1 MAYVLMQRKNTICK
15 KVSIFQAKITAMR
28 KQRGVK
34 ELEMLA
40 ELQIFGHVTAEF
52 VFGKSE
58 EMSLFGQFQIIKKG
72 QVKRFYFIL
81 FGIKNILPGKWHN
94 QIIWK
99 WNSNSQQGGRGVEID
114 PLVLF

>member
-1 MAYVLMQRKNTICK
+1 
-15 KVSIFQAKITAMR
+15 MR

-58 EMSLFGQFQIIKKG
+58 EMSLFG
-72 QVKRFYFIL
+72 
-81 FGIKNILPGKWHN
+81 
-94 QIIWK
+94 
-99 WNSNSQQGGRGVEID
+99 
-114 PLVLF
+114 

>member
-1 MAYVLMQRKNTICK
+1 MQ
-15 KVSIFQAKITAMR
+15 

-52 VFGKSE
+52 VFGKSK
-58 EMSLFGQFQIIKKG
+58 EMSLFGEYQIIKKG
-72 QVKRFYFIL
+72 QVKRLYSIL
-81 FGIKNILPGKWHN
+81 FGIKSILPGKWYD

-99 WNSNSQQGGRGVEID
+99 
-114 PLVLF
+114 